1 MRSYFLQRFVNVFY
15 HLPKAILA
23 NIRYS
28 FPSKGMNIICV
39 TGTDGKTTTANMIY
53 HILSNSGLKVGL
65 ISTISAK
72 FEGEEIDTGFHV
84 TSPEPFQV
92 QKLLKLMKS
101 KGAEWIV
108 LETTSHALDQY
119 RYFGIKCNYAVF
131 TNITHEHLDYHKTYK
146 NYLSAKAK
154 LVNMLHPYGKA
165 VLNLDD
171 LGVSKVYMKH
181 FKTKNIRYGIS
192 SPDVDVRAIN
202 LTSDKESIGLTLK
215 VDNKEAFLPYL
226 VNIDKLAIKIP
237 IMGEYNVY
245 NALAA
250 LSTCVSILGNTP
262 NYEKSLESLSSF
274 KVLSGRMEVIQ
285 SKPFKVIVDF
295 AHTPNALEK
304 ALTTLRNTKPKEG
317 RLIVVFGC
325 AGKRDQEK
333 RHLMGEVAGRLSD
346 VIVITSED
354 PRDEELALI
363 NNRIIDG
370 VTSVPGWNM
379 GNQLSQIETSLS
391 HLYFRFD
398 EMSIN
403 SRIDAIKFAI
413 RISKPNDIVV
423 ICGKGHEKSMC
434 FETTEYP
441 YSDQEVVKSILK
453 I

>member
-1 MRSYFLQRFVNVFY
+1 MRSYFLQRIVNTFY

-28 FPSKGMNIICV
+28 FPSKGMNIVCV

-53 HILSNSGLKVGL
+53 QILSSSGLKVGL

-84 TSPEPFQV
+84 TSPDSFQV
-92 QKLLKLMKS
+92 QKLLKTMKR
-101 KGAEWIV
+101 KGVEWVI

-131 TNITHEHLDYHKTYK
+131 TNITHEHLDYHKTYR
-146 NYLSAKAK
+146 NYLNAKAS
-154 LVNMLHPYGKA
+154 LVKMLHPYGKA
-165 VLNLDD
+165 VLNIDD
-171 LGVSKVYMKH
+171 QGVSKVYMKH
-181 FKTKNIRYGIS
+181 FKTRNIRYGVTS
-192 SPDVDVRAIN
+192 EDLDVRATN
-202 LTSDKESIGLTLK
+202 LSSDKESINFTLK
-215 VDNKEAFLPYL
+215 LDNKDAFLPYL
-226 VNIDKLAIKIP
+226 VNLEKLEVSIP

-250 LSTCVSILGNTP
+250 ISTCISILGNTP
-262 NYEKSLESLSSF
+262 NYEKSIQSLSTF
-274 KVLSGRMEVIQ
+274 KTLSGRMEVIQ

-304 ALTTLRNTKPKEG
+304 ALTTLRNSKSKDG

-325 AGKRDQEK
+325 AGKRDLEK
-333 RHLMGEVAGRLSD
+333 RHLMGEVAARLSD

-363 NNRIIDG
+363 NNRIVDG
-370 VTSVPGWNM
+370 ITEVKGWNM

-403 SRIDAIKFAI
+403 SRIDAIKFAL
-413 RISKPNDIVV
+413 RIGKINDIVV

-434 FETTEYP
+434 FENTEYP

>member
-1 MRSYFLQRFVNVFY
+1 MRSYFLQRIVNTFY
-15 HLPKAILA
+15 HLPKAYLA

-53 HILSNSGLKVGL
+53 HILSSSGLKVGL

-84 TSPEPFQV
+84 TSPDSFQV
-92 QKLLKLMKS
+92 QKLLRTMKR
-101 KGAEWIV
+101 KGVEWVV

-119 RYFGIKCNYAVF
+119 RYFGIKCSYAVF

-146 NYLSAKAK
+146 NYLNAKAS
-154 LVNMLHPYGKA
+154 LVKMLHPYGKA
-165 VLNLDD
+165 ILNLDD
-171 LGVSKVYMKH
+171 KGVSKVYMKH

-192 SPDVDVRAIN
+192 SEDVDVRATN
-202 LTSDKESIGLTLK
+202 LTSDKESIGFSLK
-215 VDNKEAFLPYL
+215 IENAQAFLPYL
-226 VNIDKLAIKIP
+226 IDLKDLNISIP

-245 NALAA
+245 NSLAA
-250 LSTCVSILGNTP
+250 ISTCISILGNTP
-262 NYEKSLESLSSF
+262 KYEEYIQSLSSF
-274 KVLSGRMEVIQ
+274 KTLSGRMEVMQ
-285 SKPFKVIVDF
+285 TKPFKVIVDF

-304 ALTTLRNTKPKEG
+304 ALTTLRSNKPKDG

-325 AGKRDQEK
+325 AGKRDLEK
-333 RHLMGEVAGRLSD
+333 RHLMGEVAARLSD

-363 NNRIIDG
+363 NNRIVDG
-370 VTSVPGWNM
+370 ITEVSGWNM

-403 SRIDAIKFAI
+403 SRIDAIKFAL
-413 RISKPNDIVV
+413 RIGKPNDIVV

>member
-1 MRSYFLQRFVNVFY
+1 
-15 HLPKAILA
+15 
-23 NIRYS
+23 
-28 FPSKGMNIICV
+28 MNIICV

-53 HILSNSGLKVGL
+53 HILSSSGLKVGL

-92 QKLLKLMKS
+92 QKLLKLMKT
-101 KGAEWIV
+101 KGVEWVV

-119 RYFGIKCNYAVF
+119 RYFGIKCSYAVF
-131 TNITHEHLDYHKTYK
+131 TNITHEHLDYHKTYR
-146 NYLSAKAK
+146 NYLNAKAK
-154 LVNMLHPYGKA
+154 LVKMLHPYGKA
-165 VLNLDD
+165 ILNLDD
-171 LGVSKVYMKH
+171 KGVSNVYMKH
-181 FKTKNIRYGIS
+181 FKTKNIRYGITS
-192 SPDVDVRAIN
+192 EDVDIRAIN
-202 LTSDKESIGLTLK
+202 LSSDKESIGFSLK
-215 VDNKEAFLPYL
+215 IENTQAFLPYL
-226 VNIDKLAIKIP
+226 IDNKALDITIP

-245 NALAA
+245 NALA
-250 LSTCVSILGNTP
+250 SITTCISILGNTP
-262 NYEKSLESLSSF
+262 NYEKYLQSLNSF
-274 KVLSGRMEVIQ
+274 KVLSGRMEVLQ

-304 ALTTLRNTKPKEG
+304 ALTTLLNTKPKDG

-325 AGKRDQEK
+325 AGKRDLEK
-333 RHLMGEVAGRLSD
+333 RHLMGEVAARLSD

-363 NNRIIDG
+363 NNRIVDG
-370 VTSVPGWNM
+370 ITEVKGWNM

-403 SRIDAIKFAI
+403 SRIDAIKFAL
-413 RISKPNDIVV
+413 RIGKPNDIVV

-434 FETTEYP
+434 FENTEYP